1 MKNIKSKEILKQ
13 KNKLLQTLMKTTQKT
28 NKKTVF
34 NLVKKFKNSLNLTTI
49 LKTIKI
55 KRSTYYYWLKVENK
69 IKEKEEKNLLQQKR
83 INALCLNNQYFF
95 GHRKITNLYQQTFNE
110 IITKKKV
117 YSIMKENG
125 ICCRLRI
132 KKNKYSYKNNLKP
145 KLKVVDNLIN
155 QDFISTNPMQKLF
168 TDITYFKTSQG
179 FLYFS
184 CIIDSFNNQI
194 ISWHTSK
201 YQNKELILNTIKK
214 LPKLKNPCIIHSDQG
229 TVYQSQK
236 IQQTLTKKGFLISMS
251 RKANPKDNAVIE
263 NFFGQMKS
271 ILQYQNPFLFQKST
285 EKVKKIINQ
294 FPKFWNTKWFLAKL
308 NYLSP
313 SQYFL
318 NFR

>member
-55 KRSTYYYWLKVENK
+55 KRSTYYYWLKTK
-69 IKEKEEKNLLQQKR
+69 DKLKEKEEKNLLQQKR
-83 INALCLNNQYFF
+83 INALCINNQYFY
-95 GHRKITNLYQQTFNE
+95 GHRKITDLYQKTFNE
-110 IITKKKV
+110 TITKKKV
-117 YSIMKENG
+117 YSIMKKND
-125 ICCRLRI
+125 ISCRLRI
-132 KKNKYSYKNNLKP
+132 KKNKYQYKNNLKP

-155 QDFISTNPMQKLF
+155 QDFISTAPLQKLF
-168 TDITYFKTSQG
+168 TDITYFKTNQG

-194 ISWHTSK
+194 IASHTSNQ
-201 YQNKELILNTIKK
+201 QNKDLVLKTIKK
-214 LPKLKNPCIIHSDQG
+214 LPKLKEPCIIHSDQG
-229 TVYQSQK
+229 TVYQSLK

-251 RKANPKDNAVIE
+251 RKANPRDNAVIE

-271 ILQYQNPFLFQKST
+271 ILQYQHPFLFQKPT
-285 EKVKKIINQ
+285 EKVKKIINY
-294 FPKFWNTKWFLAKL
+294 FPKFWNTKWLLAKL
-308 NYLSP
+308 NHSSP
-313 SQYFL
+313 SQYSQ
-318 NFR
+318 NIR